1 MRTVVA
7 ASLLAAIAGLIAF
20 PVSPRNESAASA
32 TESPSIREFHAYHE
46 HVIGTSLELY
56 LVARSEQAAGAAE
69 DAALAEIERL
79 RQIFSLYDAS
89 SELSQLNR
97 TREAMTVSPEM
108 IEVLR
113 LYAEWHERTGGV
125 LHSQVGGL
133 VDLWKQAERNQR
145 EPAPAHLAEVAEQLR
160 KPGWKIEGNQV
171 MRLNDQPL
179 NLNAIAKGYIVQK
192 AALAAQRTPGVEGV
206 LLNLGGDIAAL
217 GVDSANQPW
226 AVGVQN
232 PLEPF
237 DNARPI
243 ASLLLKDQA
252 IASSGGYE
260 RFYEIQGK
268 KLSHLFDPRTGRS
281 AVGSAGATVVAK
293 DNTTANALAT
303 TLCILSPE
311 EGLKLVS
318 QLKGVECLIV
328 ARDGTQHRSP
338 QFASL
343 ERRIDPPEFTVAQD
357 KKAEKWPEGYRVELT
372 VTLPESTAGKRYRR
386 PYVAVWAENADGKAV
401 RTITEWGNN
410 PRWISTLPQWW
421 KLAKN
426 DPALVKAVSRA
437 TRSPGKHSVVW
448 DGKDDKGNPLPQ
460 GTYTIHVE
468 VHREHGKLVQQ
479 TGKIACAAESAKI
492 VLEKNAE
499 TGDTVVEYAKKKTP

>member
-1 MRTVVA
+1 MRTISTA
-7 ASLLAAIAGLIAF
+7 ILLSAIASLIAF
-20 PVSPRNESAASA
+20 SGSPRSDSAASA
-32 TESPSIREFHAYHE
+32 NEPSAIREFHSYHE
-46 HVIGTSLELY
+46 HVIGTSLEMY
-56 LVARSEQAAGAAE
+56 LVAPDEHSAESAESAAI
-69 DAALAEIERL
+69 AEIERL

-97 TREAMTVSPEM
+97 TREPMAVSPEM

-113 LYAEWHERTGGV
+113 LYSVWRQRTGGV

-133 VDLWKQAERNQR
+133 VDLWKKAELEQR
-145 EPAPAHLAEVAEQLR
+145 QPEVASLAAVAEQLR
-160 KPGWKIEGNQV
+160 QPGWTIEANKV
-171 MRLNDQPL
+171 TRLNDQPL

-192 AALAAQRTPGVEGV
+192 AAAAAQRTLGIKGV

-243 ASLLLKDQA
+243 ASLLLKDRA

-268 KLSHLFDPRTGRS
+268 KLSHLVDPRTGRT
-281 AVGSAGATVVAK
+281 AVGASGATVVAS

-318 QLKGVECLIV
+318 QFKDAECLIV

-338 QFASL
+338 MFASL
-343 ERRIDPPEFTVAQD
+343 ERPLEPVAQD
-357 KKAEKWPEGYRVELT
+357 KKADGWPEGFRVELT
-372 VTLPESTAGKRYRR
+372 VTLPESNSGKRYRR
-386 PYVAVWAENADGKAV
+386 PYVAIWAENAEGKAV

-421 KLAKN
+421 KFAKN

-448 DGKDDKGNPLPQ
+448 DGKDDKGKPLPQ
-460 GTYTIHVE
+460 GAYTIHVE

-479 TGKIACAAESAKI
+479 TGKIACTAEAAKI
-492 VLEKNAE
+492 TLEKNAE
-499 TGDTVVEYAKKKTP
+499 TGDTIVEYAKKKAP